1 MKNILISLSLLFTIG
16 CESILGPTEDEVVF
30 LFEENMNLVL
40 DDNGFY
46 HMDLDMS
53 RWQSLHRL
61 SGSITDKESGLPVEN
76 SRVTW
81 EASHYWYIGD
91 TLGYIIRRG
100 LTHNLVYVNY
110 DTSYVTWFN
119 GYEVPVVNP
128 ASYSN
133 ADGEVNTM
141 FAPVSLMLGDTVTIW
156 YSWSG
161 WYAGIRNDSLKIV
174 LD

>member
-1 MKNILISLSLLFTIG
+1 MKTLNITFIFLLFIA
-16 CESILGPTEDEVVF
+16 CESFDEEDKVIF
-30 LFEENMNLVL
+30 LFEENMNLDM

-46 HMDLDMS
+46 HMELDMGS
-53 RWQSLHRL
+53 WQTIHRL
-61 SGSITDKESGLPVEN
+61 SGNITDKENGLPVEN

-91 TLGYIIRRG
+91 TLGYIVKTG
-100 LTHNLVYVNY
+100 LTSDLQYVSY
-110 DTSYVTWFN
+110 DTSYVTWFD
-119 GYEVPVVNP
+119 GFEVPVVNP

-141 FAPVSLMLGDTVTIW
+141 FAPIRTMLDDTVTIW

-161 WYAGIRNDSLKIV
+161 WYAGVRYDSLKIV
-174 LD
+174 LE